1 MRALALPLTLCLAFA
16 VPATAQAARF
26 IKVDIVS
33 KSGKLGHAHE
43 GKKVEGPT
51 EVKMRMPISLAKSVL
66 EMAGQSEIKVNG
78 EHKQGLKPD
87 ALIKLLEN
95 SKPGDLLLEITTN
108 SGDHIRIVLE

>member
-33 KSGKLGHAHE
+33 KSGKLGHHHAE
-43 GKKVEGPT
+43 KKVEGPT

-78 EHKQGLKPD
+78 EHKHGLKPD
-87 ALIKLLEN
+87 ALIKLLET

-108 SGDHIRIVLE
+108 NGDHIRIVLE